1 MASKDSVGK
10 YLEAASLLGLGVA
23 SGFTF
28 YISKVEIP
36 SRKEDTGAYCLANW
50 QHVFPPSAAFMR
62 PFGLFLNALMG
73 GAIYATKKP
82 LWWVPFACIGALGP
96 YTKFCIQETNDE
108 LMGMKPGFLYT
119 PDDDARAK
127 DIVEKWGKLHSVRA
141 GMCLIGFASAIVA
154 ALEL

>member
-1 MASKDSVGK
+1 MKTKDSVGK

-50 QHVFPPSAAFMR
+50 QHVFTPSATFMR
-62 PFGLFLNALMG
+62 PFGLLLNALMG
-73 GAIYATKKP
+73 GTIYATKKP

-108 LMGMKPGFLYT
+108 LMDMKPGFLYT

-127 DIVEKWGKLHSVRA
+127 DLVDKWSKLHCVRT

>member
-1 MASKDSVGK
+1 MKTKDSVGK

-23 SGFTF
+23 TGFTF

-73 GAIYATKKP
+73 GTIYATKKP
-82 LWWVPFACIGALGP
+82 LWCVPFACIGALGP

-108 LMGMKPGFLYT
+108 LMDMKPGFLHT

-127 DIVEKWGKLHSVRA
+127 DMVEKWGKLHFLRT

>member
-1 MASKDSVGK
+1 MSNNESIGRFF
-10 YLEAASLLGLGVA
+10 EAASLFGVGIA
-23 SGFTF
+23 SGFTS
-28 YISKVEIP
+28 YISLIECP

-50 QHVFPPSAAFMR
+50 QHVCPPSAAFMR

-96 YTKFCIQETNDE
+96 YTKVCIQETNDE
-108 LMGMKPGFLYT
+108 LMELKPGFLQT

-127 DIVEKWGKLHSVRA
+127 DLVEKWGKLHSVRT
-141 GMCLIGFASAIVA
+141 GMCLVGFASAIVA
-154 ALEL
+154 AMDL

>member
-1 MASKDSVGK
+1 MTNNESIGRFF
-10 YLEAASLLGLGVA
+10 EAASLFGVGIA
-23 SGFTF
+23 SGFTS
-28 YISKVEIP
+28 YISLIECP

-50 QHVFPPSAAFMR
+50 QHVCPPSAAFMR

-96 YTKFCIQETNDE
+96 YTKVCIQETNDE
-108 LMGMKPGFLYT
+108 LMELKPGFLQT

-127 DIVEKWGKLHSVRA
+127 DLVEKWGKLHSVRT
-141 GMCLIGFASAIVA
+141 GMCLVGFASAIVA
-154 ALEL
+154 AMDL